1 MIIFILL
8 LPITSIIN
16 PMILFQCYW
25 LRFMFKEQG
34 RKQSIYS
41 FLLFFL
47 LFFFFFFGPEYCSDS
62 FAAEDLISSCCPP
75 GRNIWRALRKRLL
88 GLTSESCRMEL
99 IWGKQNLLK
108 MQLPSCWVCSSFSD
122 NIFQVYIHLWM
133 DSSVQ
138 VCSLNVGVLVHVSLY
153 FH

>member
-41 FLLFFL
+41 FLLFF
-47 LFFFFFFGPEYCSDS
+47 FFFFWSRILQWFICCRRSDQFLLS
-62 FAAEDLISSCCPP
+62 P